1 MGKRFR
7 KGGGRQKRK
16 VAIKAHDP
24 ESKVRKAVKWNADKP
39 PSKKDPSLIANVFAP
54 KTLSA
59 NDKHNAVPIGHQ
71 LPVLKPEVVQQRREA
86 KEEKRKKKK
95 DGKQTKMSG
104 ESRKHY
110 QARMKEENKK
120 EVADARRKM
129 VGDQRKQKVK
139 KHNLKRQEKNKKK
152 PRSSLEDED
161 RPKVSAP
168 QFGDVVDRPL
178 VFDPVMKAKLDA
190 KKTTPAVS
198 SLDDYVSK
206 VKEAYEGLK
215 QIRAA
220 KQGP

>member
-1 MGKRFR
+1 
-7 KGGGRQKRK
+7 
-16 VAIKAHDP
+16 
-24 ESKVRKAVKWNADKP
+24 
-39 PSKKDPSLIANVFAP
+39 
-54 KTLSA
+54 
-59 NDKHNAVPIGHQ
+59 
-71 LPVLKPEVVQQRREA
+71 
-86 KEEKRKKKK
+86 
-95 DGKQTKMSG
+95 MSG